1 MSLSVAEHQ
10 QVVLDMQTLMCLVL
24 LSNPPQ
30 DLSEDE
36 GTGLSPGLCY
46 LEQVCQMLEEFAQ
59 QQRHNQAVQRQREAQ
74 QTRLGVGACQAEPLV
89 ELSRQ
94 VGFVNSPS

>member
-1 MSLSVAEHQ
+1 
-10 QVVLDMQTLMCLVL
+10 
-24 LSNPPQ
+24 
-30 DLSEDE
+30 
-36 GTGLSPGLCY
+36 
-46 LEQVCQMLEEFAQ
+46 MLEEFAQ

-74 QTRLGVGACQAEPLV
+74 QTRPGVGACQAEPLV